1 MYRGEKN
8 SHLTIKNGQ
17 ITQKTCTV
25 EQKSGRAVE
34 SKKKN
39 DWRKGFKSQSKNAFD
54 SLLKPDWLNVK

>member
-1 MYRGEKN
+1 MKKFAL
-8 SHLTIKNGQ
+8 LTHKKWVDCS
-17 ITQKTCTV
+17 KTCTD